1 MTTEELKEACNRIPE
16 LNTLWNALVDI
27 ALNTQ
32 TRGLPLAL
40 RAHRGEGLSDEE
52 HSAYHVQQ
60 EEFDAAAQTLIRAC
74 AKHGITPPVL
84 RVGEI
89 CALYS

>member
-1 MTTEELKEACNRIPE
+1 MTCEELKEACSRTPE
-16 LNTLWNALVDI
+16 LTRLWNALVDI

-40 RAHRGEGLSDEE
+40 RAHRGEELSEDE
-52 HSAYHVQQ
+52 HRAHHAQQ
-60 EEFDAAAQTLIRAC
+60 EEFETAAETLMRAC
-74 AKHGITPPVL
+74 VRHGIAPPVL